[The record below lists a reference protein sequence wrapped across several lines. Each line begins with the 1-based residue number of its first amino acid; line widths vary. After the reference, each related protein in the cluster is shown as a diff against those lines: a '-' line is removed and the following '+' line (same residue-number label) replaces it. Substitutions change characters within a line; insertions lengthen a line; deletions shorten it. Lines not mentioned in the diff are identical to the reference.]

1 MEFVVLDNY
10 LQVWIQQLE
19 FSMALVLDLKLVQDD
34 DPMIPRYFY
43 FLVRTPPGLVLASS
57 LVLVSNSAGL
67 QYTLEGSFYYVV
79 AGSSIFWKGKSIRKQ
94 SSCDGVQIWWT
105 CTYGVLSKRGTP
117 VCYLKKRW
125 RVSCLVPVLPW
136 NFPWLASF
144 SQFDVTQREFSQGG
158 IAHRKLEAFYA
169 KLQLQP
175 FAHLFCSMPPL
186 SHPSFLAS
194 FLSHPY
200 QKQIGGWNT

>member
-1 MEFVVLDNY
+1 MDNY

-79 AGSSIFWKGKSIRKQ
+79 AGSSIF
-94 SSCDGVQIWWT
+94 
-105 CTYGVLSKRGTP
+105 
-117 VCYLKKRW
+117 
-125 RVSCLVPVLPW
+125 
-136 NFPWLASF
+136 
-144 SQFDVTQREFSQGG
+144 
-158 IAHRKLEAFYA
+158 
-169 KLQLQP
+169 
-175 FAHLFCSMPPL
+175 
-186 SHPSFLAS
+186 
-194 FLSHPY
+194 
-200 QKQIGGWNT
+200 